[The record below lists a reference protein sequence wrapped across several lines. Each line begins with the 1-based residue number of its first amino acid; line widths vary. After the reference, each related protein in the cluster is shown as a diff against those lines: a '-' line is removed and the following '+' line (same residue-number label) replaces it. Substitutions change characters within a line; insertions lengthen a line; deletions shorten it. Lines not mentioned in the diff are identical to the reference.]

1 MIPFFNYFLINGCS
15 FIFKPFCGKRKKG
28 NQEINLLW
36 KVSSNSEYGYPGPFD
51 RKVQQAISEIL
62 SEILKKEGEIKNPI
76 PLGSLYNL
84 CKRMNIS
91 YSGAEYR
98 KIKEAFK
105 RIKTT
110 SIESKGTFYS
120 KDKKQWLEDIFSLYD
135 RVIFKGEKIADNN
148 YLFLGNWYLQNLNS
162 FYIKPID
169 YNYWRSLESK
179 IAPDSMKFW
188 G

>member
-1 MIPFFNYFLINGCS
+1 MKEPEEIIIKNNNEIDLPKIINSEVNLLLFPFFALSTKGLKNKTKIVYQEI
-15 FIFKPFCGKRKKG
+15 IKKG

-62 SEILKKEGEIKNPI
+62 SEMLKKEGEIKNPI

-84 CKRMNIS
+84 CKKMNIS

-110 SIESKGTFYS
+110 SIESKETFYS
-120 KDKKQWLEDIFSLYD
+120 KDKKQWIEDIFSLYD
-135 RVIFKGEKIADNN
+135 RVIFKGEKI
-148 YLFLGNWYLQNLNS
+148 
-162 FYIKPID
+162 
-169 YNYWRSLESK
+169 R
-179 IAPDSMKFW
+179 
-188 G
+188 